1 MIAYVFQK
9 YSENVHILTIY
20 NFTAIY
26 LTSNNLTTRA
36 AMNVRISMFQIF
48 VESIVYLLLSIVVE
62 MFVTTG
68 VFFFHNFNLKIV

>member
-26 LTSNNLTTRA
+26 LTSNNLTTRT
-36 AMNVRISMFQIF
+36 AMNVRISMFQIC
-48 VESIVYLLLSIVVE
+48 VESIVYLLLSNSLV
-62 MFVTTG
+62 ML
-68 VFFFHNFNLKIV
+68 NSC